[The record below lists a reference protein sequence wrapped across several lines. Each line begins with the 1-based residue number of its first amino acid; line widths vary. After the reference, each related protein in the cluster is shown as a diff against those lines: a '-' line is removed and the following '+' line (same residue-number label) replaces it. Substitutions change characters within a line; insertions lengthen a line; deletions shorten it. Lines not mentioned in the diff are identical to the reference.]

1 MQLCGTLKMD
11 YLSNVTAANKAISL
25 VLSPS
30 SHQSVGLDA
39 EIPADSTVI
48 HQERYISS
56 RSVMIPEEY

>member
-11 YLSNVTAANKAISL
+11 SLSNVTAANKAISL

-48 HQERYISS
+48 HQER
-56 RSVMIPEEY
+56 